1 MVDRREHGANQ
12 ERDQDCGHESANRR
26 TDDLAAE
33 AMGKVSAKKN
43 SAAAG
48 NSHIEW
54 GTILLS
60 LNMPRHSS
68 FEQSEILGRNQS
80 RQML

>member
-1 MVDRREHGANQ
+1 MVNRREHGANQ

-33 AMGKVSAKKN
+33 VVGKVSANKT
-43 SAAAG
+43 SAVG
-48 NSHIEW
+48 NFQIES

-60 LNMPRHSS
+60 LNLPLHSS
-68 FEQSEILGRNQS
+68 IEQSEILGRMQ
-80 RQML
+80 RQQMP